1 MYVVGLFVCVWTHA
15 CKDVHA
21 HIYLWVWRPKVDI
34 RHHLQYLFYLAHW
47 GSLWINPSSHQD
59 GQSCSGG
66 PCLPSTSQDW
76 DYRWVAMP
84 TQYLHGFWVSDLQ
97 YSCSCVKHVSFGSI
111 FPASELLL
119 LKNILHSLNRI
130 PQNTPFS
137 NQVTGNCITL
147 GIGVP

>member
-1 MYVVGLFVCVWTHA
+1 MCMYVCGGFVCMCVNTCMQRCTCTYIPVSVETQGWHQA
-15 CKDVHA
+15 SSSIPFLPCS
-21 HIYLWVWRPKVDI
+21 LRQP
-34 RHHLQYLFYLAHW
+34 
-47 GSLWINPSSHQD
+47 LWIKPSSHQD

-111 FPASELLL
+111 FPASKLLL

-137 NQVTGNCITL
+137 NQVTGW
-147 GIGVP
+147 